1 MKYKKICRICKK
13 EFESEIKDKD
23 VDTWCKDC
31 RTRISSANKIAFNK
45 FIKSL
50 DNKLNKKI

>member
-13 EFESEIKDKD
+13 EFESEIKDKE

-31 RTRISSANKIAFNK
+31 RTRISNTNKVAFNK
-45 FIKSL
+45 FMSKEFRV
-50 DNKLNKKI
+50 

>member
-1 MKYKKICRICKK
+1 MEYKKICRICKK
-13 EFESEIKDKD
+13 EFESEIKEKD

-45 FIKSL
+45 FL

>member
-31 RTRISSANKIAFNK
+31 RTRISSAFNK
-45 FIKSL
+45 FMVKSL
-50 DNKLNKKI
+50 DYKFNKKI